1 MGTTERCNDVNRS
14 KSKKF
19 LGSWDLSLQLGRATL
34 NGKLLVI
41 EYQNDSVNAL
51 INSVH
56 TARHGLVRGLL
67 NLVAVEFCLLVRT
80 LSISVKVTDSAGW
93 NEVVTR

>member
-1 MGTTERCNDVNRS
+1 MGTTERCNDANRS
-14 KSKKF
+14 KSQKF

-67 NLVAVEFCLLVRT
+67 NLVAVEFRFTT

-93 NEVVTR
+93 NEVGTR